1 MAINIIKKEDSK
13 IYFTLNRT
21 DYEFNYEGL
30 DAFIEAFYSN
40 TEEATIECEDEFN
53 EYKQLLQKILEE
65 CRKDDYIKAVN
76 EAIESQ
82 KAIDELDDDDQEIV
96 TDEN

>member
-13 IYFTLNRT
+13 IYFILNGT

-53 EYKQLLQKILEE
+53 EYKQLLQNVPKVLFWIF
-65 CRKDDYIKAVN
+65 
-76 EAIESQ
+76 
-82 KAIDELDDDDQEIV
+82 
-96 TDEN
+96 